1 MRQLFIL
8 TLVTAIFS
16 FASCSKYKATLQV
29 TVTDTLNS
37 KIEKADVYLM
47 SEDNAKAFQMGIS
60 NGTTEY
66 FSGKTNADGLISIK
80 ITEMNPIYGVVYKD
94 GYYYQQFYVQNPLT
108 YKSKNNIAVK
118 LIKRNS
124 TD

>member
-1 MRQLFIL
+1 MRHLFIL
-8 TLVTAIFS
+8 TLVTSILS

-29 TVTDTLNS
+29 TVTDTLDS

-47 SEDNAKAFQMGIS
+47 SEENAKAFQMGIS

-66 FSGKTNADGLISIK
+66 FSGKTNADGVIPIK

-94 GYYYQQFYVQNPLT
+94 GYYYEQFFVQKPLINR
-108 YKSKNNIAVK
+108 SKNNITVK
-118 LIKRNS
+118 LIKKRN
-124 TD
+124 TE